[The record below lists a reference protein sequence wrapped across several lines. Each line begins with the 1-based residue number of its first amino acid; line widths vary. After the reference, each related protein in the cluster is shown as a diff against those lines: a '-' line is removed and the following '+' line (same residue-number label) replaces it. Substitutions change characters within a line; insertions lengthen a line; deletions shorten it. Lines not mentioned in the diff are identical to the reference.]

1 MTAQPGGARFAPR
14 LRRAERRVCGCGHA
28 RRYHEHYRPGT
39 ECIVCVC
46 TRFRWRW
53 LSPLRLLD

>member
-1 MTAQPGGARFAPR
+1 MTAQPGSARFAPR

-53 LSPLRLLD
+53 LAWL